1 ILPVAPFYIH
11 NAMDGASHIRTREF
25 FLGTVNGEM
34 PGLVRHALFHDQV
47 TETIRHPGW
56 SSILILVGIAC
67 LMVVIAW
74 GLSRW
79 LSSRTTEGD
88 YEKSPA

>member
-1 ILPVAPFYIH
+1 
-11 NAMDGASHIRTREF
+11 M
-25 FLGTVNGEM
+25 GTVLGEM
-34 PGLVRHALFHDQV
+34 PGLVGLALFLDQV

-67 LMVVIAW
+67 LMVIVAW

-88 YEKSPA
+88 YGKSPA